1 MLGVGLHA
9 YGFMDKAF
17 MPLMIFIGVQV
28 AVIGL
33 AYLPALLARLTGKK
47 AIQVI

>member
-9 YGFMDKAF
+9 YGFMDELYA
-17 MPLMIFIGVQV
+17 PMIFIGAQV

-33 AYLPALLARLTGKK
+33 AYLPALFGLLTRKS
-47 AIQVI
+47 ICR